1 MVTEF
6 RQIVFPMPVLRQ
18 ALDAAQFSSGLS
30 CYALP
35 EGTIVGVKLHDEVT
49 LLVDAPQAVDA
60 GGDRGT
66 GFSGLCGPAD
76 HESGDGEPLD
86 WTLSAAEIGA
96 AMIRWC
102 LHNRVPLPKAGDKRL
117 SSVAGHLCLEIYLPG
132 GVDPLPPETLGAG
145 LPFRPDAVE
154 IHFSD

>member
-18 ALDAAQFSSGLS
+18 ALDSAQFSSGLA

-35 EGTIVGVKLHDEVT
+35 PGTIVGVKLHEEVT
-49 LLVDAPQAVDA
+49 LLIDALDGGEQA
-60 GGDRGT
+60 
-66 GFSGLCGPAD
+66 
-76 HESGDGEPLD
+76 D

-102 LHNRVPLPKAGDKRL
+102 VTGGVPLPRAGDKRL

-145 LPFRPDAVE
+145 LPFEAGAVE
-154 IHFSD
+154 IHFTE

>member
-18 ALDAAQFSSGLS
+18 ALDAAQFSSGLA

-49 LLVDAPQAVDA
+49 LLVED
-60 GGDRGT
+60 
-66 GFSGLCGPAD
+66 PAD
-76 HESGDGEPLD
+76 CEPQD
-86 WTLSAAEIGA
+86 WSLSAAEIGA

-145 LPFRPDAVE
+145 LTFRPEEVE
-154 IHFSD
+154 IHFTD